1 MANRTFNQFQ
11 GTLEKGLV
19 QLFAEVSF
27 GASGAPTLVR
37 GKGVASVAKA
47 ATGTY
52 TVTLQDTYIR
62 TLGVASTWKGT
73 AAPAGVVVVLNGD
86 NVTNAAAPTV
96 SLKIYDEAGAATE
109 PASGEAVLVALTLS
123 NSTAL

>member
-11 GTLEKGLV
+11 GSLEKGVV
-19 QLFAEVSF
+19 QLFAEISF

-47 ATGTY
+47 STGVY
-52 TVTLQDTYIR
+52 TVTLQDTYQR
-62 TLGVASTWKGT
+62 TLGLASTWKGS
-73 AAPAGVVVVLNGD
+73 AAPAGDLVVLAAD
-86 NVTNAAAPTV
+86 NVATANAPTL
-96 SLKIYDEAGAATE
+96 SLKVLDEAGVATE
-109 PASGEAVLVALTLS
+109 PASGEAVLVAVTLS